1 MDKKHKF
8 TYSRLNRGN
17 LEKLNEMAEF
27 VWEAKALVE
36 NGGGAGG
43 QGEKGDTGDTGPQG
57 EKGLKGDKG
66 TKGEAGSNGTD
77 GTSGVSQED
86 FDALDIVVADLVA
99 RVVALEGA

>member
-8 TYSRLNRGN
+8 SYSKLNKGN
-17 LEKLNEMAEF
+17 LDKLNEMAEF
-27 VWEAKALVE
+27 VWEAKALVDS
-36 NGGGAGG
+36 GGAGG
-43 QGEKGDTGDTGPQG
+43 QGEKGDTGDTGPKG
-57 EKGLKGDKG
+57 DKGLKGDKG
-66 TKGEAGSNGTD
+66 VKGESGSNGTD